1 MRILISIIIIL
12 VLTSFSFSVSTKF
25 FIDDKYDR
33 LIKGEAKDVSITNLG
48 EIILSPS
55 TEKKATIEEKVIW
68 TLISDGNNIYLG
80 TGHEGKVYK
89 YKINSNELEL
99 IFDSEEMEAMALALD
114 RNKNLYIGTSP
125 NGKIYKKTAEKGFSV
140 FAELKETNIFAM
152 IFDRNDNLIVGTGDE
167 GRIYSIDKNG
177 VAKVLYDTSEKSI
190 TFLAL
195 SEDGNILAGSYP
207 NGILYKINSSGKG
220 EVVYDT
226 GYEQISSI
234 IAEGDTIYF
243 SAVGGMKQASAA
255 APVSVSP
262 VPSEITAESKSQET
276 SDKEIKTEK
285 VPTFFPFQMQA
296 KRSSKLYKLSKQG
309 YAEEIYSSNEA
320 SIFCSLLNE
329 KSKII
334 VSTSQNNSLIQIDD
348 KDNYSLLI
356 SSDGVISSIIKDK
369 NKIWFATSNPSALYS
384 INSSYGKRGEYLS
397 QALDTNS
404 IATWGEI
411 SWIEN
416 KLSSTEIR
424 CYTRTGNTS
433 TPDETWSEW
442 SQAYTNKE
450 GERITSPKARFIQY
464 KCELSTADFNKS
476 PLLRNVSI
484 SYLEQN
490 RAPIIEK
497 IQILSPGV
505 VLKKIPTIQQDKDKT
520 EALQSESSPA
530 QKVPIQISS
539 PSQKSYEQG
548 WLTVQWNSSDPNNDK
563 LIYNIYYA
571 NIVDMKWQLL
581 AENVE
586 DNFYSWDTTMLA
598 DGIYLIKLEASDVLS
613 NPKEFSLSSYK
624 ISEQFQIDNTQPI
637 IKLGGIKQASS
648 DVIINFE
655 ISDTSSIIK
664 SVEYAFDTQK
674 WYPIFPKDLVLDS
687 KKETF
692 ELALKGLKK
701 GSYHVIIRAKD
712 KVKNTATKDISF
724 EVK

>member
-1 MRILISIIIIL
+1 ML
-12 VLTSFSFSVSTKF
+12 LTSLSFSISTKF
-25 FIDDKYDR
+25 FIDDKYDK

-55 TEKKATIEEKVIW
+55 TEKKATLEEKAIW
-68 TLISDGNNIYLG
+68 ALISDGNNIYLG
-80 TGHEGKVYK
+80 TGHDGKVYK
-89 YKINSNELEL
+89 YKISSNELEL

-114 RNKNLYIGTSP
+114 KSKNLYIGTSP
-125 NGKIYKKTAEKGFSV
+125 NGKIYKKTAEKGFSI

-195 SEDGNILAGSYP
+195 AEDNTILAGSYP
-207 NGILYKINSSGKG
+207 NGILYRINSGGKA
-220 EVVYDT
+220 EVIYDT

-234 IAEGDTIYF
+234 IAEGGLIYF
-243 SAVGGMKQASAA
+243 SAVGGMKQASATV
-255 APVSVSP
+255 PVSVASAP
-262 VPSEITAESKSQET
+262 PEITTESKTQEA

-285 VPTFFPFQMQA
+285 APTFFPLQMQA
-296 KRSSKLYKLSKQG
+296 KRSAALYKLSKQG

-334 VSTSQNNSLIQIDD
+334 ASTSQNNSLIQIDD
-348 KDNYSLLI
+348 KNNYSLLI
-356 SSDGVISSIIKDK
+356 SSDGVISSIIKDN

-397 QALDTNS
+397 QILDTNS

-416 KLSSTEIR
+416 KPSSTEIK
-424 CYTRTGNTS
+424 CFTRTGNTS
-433 TPDETWSEW
+433 NPDETWSGW
-442 SQAYTNKE
+442 SEAYTNKE
-450 GERITSPKARFIQY
+450 GERIRSPKARFIQY
-464 KCELSTADFNKS
+464 KCELSTIDFNKS
-476 PLLRNVSI
+476 PSLRNVSI
-484 SYLEQN
+484 SYIEQN
-490 RAPIIEK
+490 RAPVIDK

-505 VLKKIPTIQQDKDKT
+505 VLKKIPTMQQDKDKT
-520 EALQSESSPA
+520 EALQSESQAA
-530 QKVPIQISS
+530 QKPPMQISP

-548 WLTVQWNSSDPNNDK
+548 WLTVQWNASDPNNDK
-563 LIYNIYYA
+563 LLFNIYYA

-581 AENVE
+581 AENIE
-586 DNFYSWDTTMLA
+586 DNFYSWDTTMMA
-598 DGIYLIKLEASDVLS
+598 DGIYLIKLEASDELS

-637 IKLGGIKQASS
+637 IKLGNIKQASS

-674 WYPIFPKDLVLDS
+674 WYTIFPIDLVLDS

-692 ELALKGLKK
+692 ELVLKGLKK
-701 GSYHVIIRAKD
+701 GNYHIIIRAKD
-712 KVKNTATKDISF
+712 KVNNAATKDISF